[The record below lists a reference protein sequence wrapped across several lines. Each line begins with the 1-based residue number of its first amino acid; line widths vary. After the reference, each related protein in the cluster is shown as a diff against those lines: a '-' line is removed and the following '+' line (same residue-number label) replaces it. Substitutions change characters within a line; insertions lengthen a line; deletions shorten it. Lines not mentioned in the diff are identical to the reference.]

1 MRYRK
6 IKNLNSRRDKCES
19 LRIDYSIPSFDLR
32 NTEKAQ
38 SYFDFGE
45 IFGNSNPTVLE
56 IGCGKGR
63 FAVSYALEN
72 PDKNIIGVECVQ
84 GVLVKACEKAAE
96 AKVNN
101 IKFLEMNAQYL
112 PLFIKNSSVSEIYLN
127 FSTPF
132 PKSKQ
137 EKHRLTSPG
146 FLEIYK
152 KILTPDGFIA
162 QKTDNR
168 EFFEYSLKSFESNGF
183 VLSAVTEDLH
193 NSGFEGNI
201 ITEYEQRFLSE
212 GLPIYRLEARLK

>member
-6 IKNLNSRRDKCES
+6 IKNLNSRRDKCER

-137 EKHRLTSPG
+137 E
-146 FLEIYK
+146 
-152 KILTPDGFIA
+152 TPDGFIA